1 EAGGAGRGA
10 AAAGDAAAGAPA
22 EDGAEAAEVVV
33 EPEPDF
39 QAEILRRHVGA
50 LVHLTRNQ
58 AAARGPLPLRLSDIT
73 ETAAD
78 VLGVSRA
85 SVYTYDADRNQIVCQ
100 DLYRRGEQ
108 THESGLVQSAAD
120 YPLYFAALKSE
131 RPMAAQ
137 DASRDPR
144 TREFDVSYLDPHGIR
159 SMLDVPVVSVG
170 RMVGLLR
177 LEQVGES
184 HAWEPP
190 EQELAG
196 ALAALASLA
205 LGAEACRQNEAE
217 ALQNETRLRA
227 QVTAL
232 MRVARAEALGRGD
245 LERALHQMTET
256 AAESL
261 FTERASLWLYSPD
274 YASVYAVDAF

>member
-1 EAGGAGRGA
+1 RAERGLRGLDEPPRVPGVVPPALPPPIPAPRPPEAPPPAIARGEDDSGGFRTIPAPIYA
-10 AAAGDAAAGAPA
+10 PDALEAPA
-22 EDGAEAAEVVV
+22 EPSEPAEPPAAADGAAGAEVVV

-39 QAEILRRHVGA
+39 QAEIRRRHVGA
-50 LVHLTRNQ
+50 LVHLPRNQ

-85 SVYTYDADRNQIVCQ
+85 SIYTYDADRNQIVCQ

-184 HAWEPP
+184 HAWE
-190 EQELAG
+190 
-196 ALAALASLA
+196 
-205 LGAEACRQNEAE
+205 
-217 ALQNETRLRA
+217 
-227 QVTAL
+227 
-232 MRVARAEALGRGD
+232 
-245 LERALHQMTET
+245 
-256 AAESL
+256 
-261 FTERASLWLYSPD
+261 
-274 YASVYAVDAF
+274 